1 MELLIAVMDGMKEW
15 LIVIEEDTGRI
26 IYTDQSAK
34 EMIYNVESEKQM
46 CYTYCPLLQNMTSY
60 KPEQGKRQRII
71 SCCSGKRIMEI
82 EFFCTQWNGKGV
94 YVHLV
99 FDVTAYNRL
108 TQELESMAFKDEL
121 TGIYNRR
128 YYMNFLQEFLNN
140 KREFSLCF
148 IDLDGLKKVNDTLG
162 HHIGDEY
169 IKSISDN
176 LQEAM
181 TKTDTLCR
189 IGGDEFVLI
198 LLECNEEAA
207 KKRLYEL
214 NEKIVSLQTSYPM
227 FISYGVIY
235 INEKNSC
242 SAEQILKEAHQKMYT
257 FKKNNR
263 NKK

>member
-1 MELLIAVMDGMKEW
+1 
-15 LIVIEEDTGRI
+15 
-26 IYTDQSAK
+26 
-34 EMIYNVESEKQM
+34 
-46 CYTYCPLLQNMTSY
+46 MTSY

-82 EFFCTQWNGKGV
+82 ESFCTEWNGKGV

-108 TQELESMAFKDEL
+108 TQE
-121 TGIYNRR
+121 
-128 YYMNFLQEFLNN
+128 FLNN
-140 KREFSLCF
+140 KSEFSLCF

-181 TKTDTLCR
+181 RKTDTLCR

-227 FISYGVIY
+227 SISYGVIY
-235 INEKNSC
+235 INEKNSG
-242 SAEQILKEAHQKMYT
+242 SAEQILKEADQKMYT
-257 FKKNNR
+257 FKKNNNR
-263 NKK
+263 SKR